1 MGQDCACAH
10 LTNTVPAF
18 LASSHK
24 SNDRCEYKSKGQ
36 QKQGEIAFFHDY
48 LLLQQHFAYHHEA
61 HEEHEDFFLLTSCSL

>member
-36 QKQGEIAFFHDY
+36 QKQGEVAFFHYY
-48 LLLQQHFAYHHEA
+48 LFILKQILTLDKLLYT
-61 HEEHEDFFLLTSCSL
+61 FFLVIC

>member
-36 QKQGEIAFFHDY
+36 QKQGKIAFFHYRLFILRQILTLDK
-48 LLLQQHFAYHHEA
+48 LLYT
-61 HEEHEDFFLLTSCSL
+61 FFLVIC